1 MKAMETLQDLIEEA
15 KVRTL
20 WWAICI
26 FGIAYFLSHKKMSIS
41 YALCVTPSTHEV
53 EFRWKVRP
61 VRRPTYL
68 SQLQK
73 KQLSLDDPRISPLP
87 TAPRWRRKTD
97 SPLVEAAVDDFIN
110 LILQDFL
117 FDLWYSA
124 ITPDK
129 EAPDQV
135 HMLIKDVIGE
145 ISGRIKQI
153 NLVDLLTRDMVD
165 LIGDHLD
172 IYKRNQSSIGVDV
185 MGTLSSEERDE
196 RLRYHLIASKEL
208 HPALFSSE
216 CPSEAYGRAHY
227 EFCQPRWTPP
237 NLSAAVEFSR

>member
-1 MKAMETLQDLIEEA
+1 M
-15 KVRTL
+15 
-20 WWAICI
+20 
-26 FGIAYFLSHKKMSIS
+26 
-41 YALCVTPSTHEV
+41 

-97 SPLVEAAVDDFIN
+97 SPLVEAAIDDFIN
-110 LILQDFL
+110 KILQDFL
-117 FDLWYSA
+117 VDLWYSA

-153 NLVDLLTRDMVD
+153 NLVDLLTRCFYITIATHGQSFLLDWVFFILPSKSNYLVHFRDMVD

-172 IYKRNQSSIGVDV
+172 LYRRNQSSIGVDV

-216 CPSEAYGRAHY
+216 CEYK
-227 EFCQPRWTPP
+227 
-237 NLSAAVEFSR
+237 V

>member
-1 MKAMETLQDLIEEA
+1 MKAMETLQDLIEET

-26 FGIAYFLSHKKMSIS
+26 FGIAYFLS
-41 YALCVTPSTHEV
+41 L

-87 TAPRWRRKTD
+87 TAPRGRRKID

-110 LILQDFL
+110 KILRGFMV
-117 FDLWYSA
+117 DLWYSA

-135 HMLIKDVIGE
+135 HMLIKHVIRE
-145 ISGRIKQI
+145 LSGRIKQI
-153 NLVDLLTRDMVD
+153 SLVDLLTRDLVD

-172 IYKRNQSSIGVDV
+172 IYRRNQSSIGVDV
-185 MGTLSSEERDE
+185 MGTLSFEERDE

-216 CPSEAYGRAHY
+216 CPSEAYGRSLGCCLKTQERLNAHWY
-227 EFCQPRWTPP
+227 EALAGSF
-237 NLSAAVEFSR
+237 

>member
-1 MKAMETLQDLIEEA
+1 M
-15 KVRTL
+15 
-20 WWAICI
+20 
-26 FGIAYFLSHKKMSIS
+26 
-41 YALCVTPSTHEV
+41 

-110 LILQDFL
+110 KILQDFL
-117 FDLWYSA
+117 VDLWYSA

-153 NLVDLLTRDMVD
+153 NLVDLLTRCFYITIATHGQSF
-165 LIGDHLD
+165 LFIG
-172 IYKRNQSSIGVDV
+172 YFSFYNPNQI
-185 MGTLSSEERDE
+185 
-196 RLRYHLIASKEL
+196 
-208 HPALFSSE
+208 ALFVS
-216 CPSEAYGRAHY
+216 GI
-227 EFCQPRWTPP
+227 W
-237 NLSAAVEFSR
+237 LI

>member
-110 LILQDFL
+110 KILQDFL
-117 FDLWYSA
+117 VDLWYSA

-129 EAPDQV
+129 EAPDQ
-135 HMLIKDVIGE
+135 G
-145 ISGRIKQI
+145 
-153 NLVDLLTRDMVD
+153 
-165 LIGDHLD
+165 
-172 IYKRNQSSIGVDV
+172 
-185 MGTLSSEERDE
+185 
-196 RLRYHLIASKEL
+196 
-208 HPALFSSE
+208 
-216 CPSEAYGRAHY
+216 YG
-227 EFCQPRWTPP
+227 
-237 NLSAAVEFSR
+237 

>member
-1 MKAMETLQDLIEEA
+1 MHSCSLQVLLVLPSLRVLPLQVLPA
-15 KVRTL
+15 GAA
-20 WWAICI
+20 AIAC
-26 FGIAYFLSHKKMSIS
+26 
-41 YALCVTPSTHEV
+41 
-53 EFRWKVRP
+53 
-61 VRRPTYL
+61 RRRCRRCYCGCCRCRFYYD
-68 SQLQK
+68 QK

-87 TAPRWRRKTD
+87 TAPRWRRKID

-110 LILQDFL
+110 KILQDF
-117 FDLWYSA
+117 FVDLRYSA
-124 ITPDK
+124 ITPNK

-196 RLRYHLIASKEL
+196 RLQYHLIASKEL
-208 HPALFSSE
+208 LPALFSFE
-216 CPSEAYGRAHY
+216 CPSEAYGRGLG
-227 EFCQPRWTPP
+227 CCLKTKRG
-237 NLSAAVEFSR
+237 

>member
-1 MKAMETLQDLIEEA
+1 MRFHVRWSTWEECEQMKRPTGKRIQ
-15 KVRTL
+15 
-20 WWAICI
+20 
-26 FGIAYFLSHKKMSIS
+26 
-41 YALCVTPSTHEV
+41 V

-87 TAPRWRRKTD
+87 TAPRWRRKIN

-110 LILQDFL
+110 KILQDFVV
-117 FDLWYSA
+117 DLWYSA

-135 HMLIKDVIGE
+135 HMLIKDVICPNQ
-145 ISGRIKQI
+145 IALFVSGI
-153 NLVDLLTRDMVD
+153 MVD
-165 LIGDHLD
+165 LIGDYLD
-172 IYKRNQSSIGVDV
+172 VYERNQSSIGVDV
-185 MGTLSSEERDE
+185 MGTFSSEERDE

-216 CPSEAYGRAHY
+216 CPSEAYGRGLG
-227 EFCQPRWTPP
+227 CCLKTKRG
-237 NLSAAVEFSR
+237 